1 MLYNINIEIQEVL
14 IMKYAIVNGN
24 RTHISKVERGTVGK
38 EFGYRNLLVKA
49 CKGKHKQYWK
59 HISKTSY
66 IYH

>member
-1 MLYNINIEIQEVL
+1 MFYNIDIEIQEVL

-24 RTHISKVERGTVGK
+24 RTHISKVKRGTVGR
-38 EFGYRNLLVKA
+38 EFGYRDILVKA

-59 HISKTSY
+59 HISKTTY